1 MLPAHRRIS
10 RALGLLAIALGA
22 FCGCSNPFSADAT
35 YYIVM
40 RSDRQEAFITELT
53 AISKAHG
60 LVPYTSRVTSDRG
73 YTMHV
78 LEATGHFM
86 RLWTQNGTLSPGECG
101 SDKKAPSVDSNE
113 FILAVT
119 PQYNL
124 PIRGKARVLASGLA
138 SGLTLKGYIVRS
150 VRPDCANAEMT
161 PNNRFERSRAAASVS
176 QGEGR

>member
-10 RALGLLAIALGA
+10 HALVLLAIALGL
-22 FCGCSNPFSADAT
+22 FCGCSNPFSVDAT

-40 RSDRQEAFITELT
+40 RSDQQEAFLTELT
-53 AISKAHG
+53 ALSKAHG
-60 LVPYTSRVTSDRG
+60 LVPYTSSVTSDRG

-101 SDKKAPSVDSNE
+101 SDKKEPSVDSNE

-124 PIRGKARVLASGLA
+124 PIRGNARVFASSLASELA
-138 SGLTLKGYIVRS
+138 MRGYIVRS
-150 VRPDCANAEMT
+150 VRPDCANAQMT
-161 PNNRFERSRAAASVS
+161 PNNRLERSR
-176 QGEGR
+176 G